1 MSPRPARRRR
11 RAARWAAAGLAL
23 LALACALPVAAIEG
37 GCAVAPDP
45 TLQERAGGGSRFG
58 IAPDGYKRAAGDSYL
73 TFPEWDIV
81 HAYADLAGVTR
92 SASESAFDYW
102 AATTGFWTSLCGA
115 TRAAGRTGDVTAGQ
129 KVTNYVIGLSFTA
142 EMLIQGAYERTV
154 GALTAWWRGPEPTEE
169 DRFNARLLADYAV
182 FLRQTPWYRYPFD
195 AELSRLWRDVPFTP
209 SLRAVERRGALSL
222 QYGVKWAYAQGIAWL
237 AGMDPAGL
245 TIRSVVAGLDA
256 ADAAADPRIT
266 RLGPVPAGDGGPAAL
281 IETPRYRAFTEILRG
296 LGRAA
301 GPCWRSP
308 ATTGSS
314 PPSSCRRAGRS
325 PSPGPSRCSRCRS
338 SPSRAGSASAT
349 TPRWSSS
356 SNRSAP
362 SRPRGAGSSMPT
374 ITDRRPRRGLPVARR
389 RRRSPGGSA

>member
-1 MSPRPARRRR
+1 M
-11 RAARWAAAGLAL
+11 AL

-45 TLQERAGGGSRFG
+45 TLQGRAGGGSRFG
-58 IAPDGYKRAAGDSYL
+58 IAADGYKRAAGDSYL

-296 LGRAA
+296 LGARGRTVLEIAGNDRILTTVLLPPGRTVALAGAEPLFAMPIQSEPGWQRVGYDTAVEQLVEQIRAVEAA
-301 GPCWRSP
+301 G
-308 ATTGSS
+308 
-314 PPSSCRRAGRS
+314 GRFEH
-325 PSPGPSRCSRCRS
+325 
-338 SPSRAGSASAT
+338 AY
-349 TPRWSSS
+349 
-356 SNRSAP
+356 
-362 SRPRGAGSSMPT
+362 
-374 ITDRRPRRGLPVARR
+374 DY
-389 RRRSPGGSA
+389 